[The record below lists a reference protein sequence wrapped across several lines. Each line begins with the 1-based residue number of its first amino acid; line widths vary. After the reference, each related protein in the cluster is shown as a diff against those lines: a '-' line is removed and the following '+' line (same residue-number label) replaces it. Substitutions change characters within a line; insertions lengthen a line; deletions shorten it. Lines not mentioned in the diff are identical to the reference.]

1 MRSILAHIQAM
12 TPKFSRA
19 ERRVADYVSRHP
31 GAVPFQSVQEVSR
44 GVGVSVASVI
54 RMSRRLGFAR
64 FKDFKI
70 ELAQEASSPVSAIYA
85 PIGAGDSDAV
95 VVQKVFGGNVQSL
108 QDTLK
113 LLNVE
118 DCSRAARTLN
128 GARRVVFFGIGT
140 SGNVGRDAALRLSHL
155 DILAEAYAEPYDMLI
170 QAAHLRKTDV
180 AIGISHSGRSAST
193 VDALRLARRNGAVT
207 MGISNFM
214 QSELHA
220 VCDLFFCTAF
230 PDRGVKSAALSA
242 VAAQTCLTDTLYV
255 LTARYG
261 QRTSG
266 VERINQLI
274 EERFRIRRKRR

>member
-1 MRSILAHIQAM
+1 MKSILANIQAM

-19 ERRVADYVSRHP
+19 EKRVADYVSRHP
-31 GAVPFQSVQEVSR
+31 GTAPFQSVQEMSR

-70 ELAQEASSPVSAIYA
+70 ELAREASSPVSAIYA
-85 PIGAGDSDAV
+85 AIGAGDSDAV

-113 LLNVE
+113 LLNIE
-118 DCSRAARTLN
+118 DCSRAARIIN

-155 DILAEAYAEPYDMLI
+155 DVLAEAYAEPYDMLI
-170 QAAHLRKTDV
+170 RAAHLRKNDV

-193 VDALRLARRNGAVT
+193 VEALRLARRNGAVT

-214 QSELHA
+214 QSEMHA
-220 VCDLFFCTAF
+220 ACDLFFCTAF

-261 QRTSG
+261 KRTSG

-274 EERFRIRRKRR
+274 EERFRIRGKRR